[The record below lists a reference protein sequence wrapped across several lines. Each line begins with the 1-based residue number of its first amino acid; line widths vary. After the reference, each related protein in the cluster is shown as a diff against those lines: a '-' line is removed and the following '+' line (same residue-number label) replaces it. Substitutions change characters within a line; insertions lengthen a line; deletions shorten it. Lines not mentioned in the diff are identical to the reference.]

1 VRSYLNRKK
10 LGMKLCGKCEEL
22 EAWLKWQSA
31 PWPGLITMKPWVQI
45 TVLRKTEREINTYGK
60 HWFPGNLK
68 FRTLKYVYMIKH
80 HLEIFK

>member
-45 TVLRKTEREINTYGK
+45 TVLRKTERERDK
-60 HWFPGNLK
+60 HLWK
-68 FRTLKYVYMIKH
+68 TLVSRESQI
-80 HLEIFK
+80 

>member
-1 VRSYLNRKK
+1 MAKVAECTLAWPNNHEA
-10 LGMKLCGKCEEL
+10 LGSNYSAEED
-22 EAWLKWQSA
+22 
-31 PWPGLITMKPWVQI
+31 
-45 TVLRKTEREINTYGK
+45 REREINTYGK